1 MQVLPRQ
8 LIYLLILF
16 LYLSLSYLL
25 NNLTKKSKSRL
36 ACPILFYIN
45 IIKNIIEKSIN
56 GDNLILIAI
65 DEENIVG
72 FLSAQKGEYKRIKH
86 TDYIVVG
93 IREKYRGKGIGS
105 KLFSELDTWAIE
117 NKITRLELSVICS
130 NTIAKHLY
138 EKNGFKVEG
147 IKKNAMIID
156 GKYVDEFFMAK
167 IYNS

>member
-1 MQVLPRQ
+1 MEIRKIQMEDSNN
-8 LIYLLILF
+8 YLDM
-16 LYLSLSYLL
+16 LL
-25 NNLTKKSKSRL
+25 NLDNETKFMMFEPGER
-36 ACPILFYIN
+36 PTDIN

-56 GDNLILIAI
+56 GDNLILIAK

-72 FLSAQKGEYKRIKH
+72 FLSDQKGEYKRIKH

>member
-1 MQVLPRQ
+1 MEIKKIQMEDANN
-8 LIYLLILF
+8 YLNM
-16 LYLSLSYLL
+16 LL
-25 NNLTKKSKSRL
+25 HLDNETKFMMFEPWER
-36 ACPILFYIN
+36 PTDIN

-56 GDNLILIAI
+56 GDNLILVAK

-86 TDYIVVG
+86 TGYIVVG
-93 IREKYRGKGIGS
+93 IREKYRNNGIGS

-117 NKITRLELSVICS
+117 NKITILEISLICS
-130 NTIAKHLY
+130 NTIAKQFY

-147 IKKNAMIID
+147 IKKNTMIID
-156 GKYVDEFFMAK
+156 SKYVDEFFMAK